1 MGLAPVLSFKR
12 RAAVIAIVSLFLLAA
27 VAAKVTVGR
36 LEEKRKRQAFD
47 NLTSSSIDRIAELSV
62 LEYRYTDVMELNR
75 PFIVGGGSF
84 SLVRFSGVVKA
95 GIRDVSRITVEY
107 VPAEDEVR
115 IVMPRS
121 EILENVVDVESLRF
135 WDIRRNLFVP
145 ISTEKKLLEIG
156 AFKERVANEL
166 RVSGFLDNAD
176 ARSSE
181 LVRALYASIGPE
193 VRLSWE
199 TDE

>member
-1 MGLAPVLSFKR
+1 MVRRKVPLIRRRTVILAGIAAVVVAAFAARSAYGRFEERRKR
-12 RAAVIAIVSLFLLAA
+12 R
-27 VAAKVTVGR
+27 
-36 LEEKRKRQAFD
+36 AFD

-75 PFIVGGGSF
+75 PFFVGGGSF
-84 SLVRFSGVVKA
+84 SLVRFSGIVKA

-107 VPAEDEVR
+107 DSPNDTVR

-121 EILENVVDVESLRF
+121 EILENIVDVESLRF

-145 ISTEKKLLEIG
+145 ISTEQKLQEIG
-156 AFKERVANEL
+156 VFKERVANEL
-166 RVSGFLDNAD
+166 RESGFYEDAD

-181 LVRALYASIGPE
+181 LIRALYASIGPE
-193 VRLSWE
+193 VLLSWE
-199 TDE
+199 DEE